1 MLFLVVFEIDAF
13 TNGYV
18 GCSKKRWKIRYIIE
32 ITRYKIKYCNKLYKL
47 VDELGS

>member
-18 GCSKKRWKIRYIIE
+18 DILKRGGKIRYIIE
-32 ITRYKIKYCNKLYKL
+32 ITLYKIIYCNKLYK
-47 VDELGS
+47 